1 MKKIIVPICVTI
13 SLMTQSFA
21 SGTSTLLEQV
31 RAEKVEL
38 FKNNLDAIVNRVN
51 SYILNSGD
59 IDITRKKVQKFDGL
73 PYQFFNNF
81 QNVSCTND
89 GEFCGGQTGT
99 DGIQVSLT
107 EKSIVLKNTLGA
119 NPNSYVKKAFTTNND
134 NSRAISTAD
143 NYTVTFPLDSKT
155 KNFIAFIDKI
165 KDNSDIHIGSEPPS
179 DTLKIWYFPNGNGGF
194 DIKIWNSTTNKWEN
208 VGSTSNNGETSIH
221 ASSEEELLE
230 IPCVKN
236 DKAFVINKATATE
249 YLCSQDGE
257 WAMVLG
263 GSSAFNG
270 ASDMLNLV
278 TKLMK
283 KTGGSVADVSDPNI
297 ASAKQAFAGNQ
308 SFTKKDNTANNGYWT
323 ATDKTTGVE
332 YIATDTYE
340 TLKTINSIDGS
351 YAFLPNMKKD
361 GVDTLIRYQNRWLY
375 LANGYMEIVSY
386 FKFVPEDGFAT
397 IKNVGTGYKIDGEG
411 QFFKRVGN
419 YFVSQSD
426 VSTEDYKVMMT
437 LSDRN
442 TLNSSSGHQVY
453 LVANNDCT
461 SDSCNGNAVNDYY
474 AGKKIEN
481 MFVFYYST
489 SGKNKNNLT
498 DATPIDTIAGIYS
511 AGGSAYI
518 LTSNSGDA
526 LEGDV
531 ILKKSEPVNGEDCYM
546 VGGKIIL
553 QSGQIIP
560 SHLDNNILS
569 YTCKTVAGKTM
580 ASVTGANDL
589 TRALNVSSI
598 HEFLNMTNLPIGYKV
613 NFSSSTEGITG
624 VLERCT
630 DSGETGYSIGQAVW
644 SDNCFN
650 MASANYALTN
660 GSRSDLIAPNSSSR
674 INLTLDVGGEANY
687 SINGVAYA
695 KASNMYQWFY
705 SSSGGITTNDMLDVV
720 IPTATYTSTNGNG
733 SFGYTQGVT
742 KNAYLDMDAKNT
754 GVALLNGIVAR
765 LDNGLWKPI
774 NDNTKVLSG
783 DFKVQVNATDIGG
796 VSGNGLIYTGTSA
809 PFGYYIFS
817 YEFDVT
823 PWSPGSSDVMNSV
836 NPRGNSTNICE
847 SRGMLLP
854 LLSETAGTLNPW
866 GDLNN
871 VPSGGSM
878 GNSNG
883 VPSHPSGTT
892 WTSTAYTG
900 NTSLYWKWAGSGTDY
915 GPYNGGNY
923 VRCVR

>member
-1 MKKIIVPICVTI
+1 MKKFIVPICVAM
-13 SLMTQSFA
+13 SLVTQSFA

-31 RAEKVEL
+31 RAEKVET

-51 SYILNSGD
+51 SYILNTGD
-59 IDITRKKVQKFDGL
+59 IDITRKKVQEFDGL

-81 QNVSCTND
+81 ENVSCTND

-99 DGIQVSLT
+99 DGIQIVLT

-143 NYTVTFPLDSKT
+143 NYTVTIPLDTKT
-155 KNFIAFIDKI
+155 KNFLSSIDKI
-165 KDNSDIHIGSEPPS
+165 KDISDIFIGTEPPS
-179 DTLKIWYFPNGNGGF
+179 DTSKTWYFPNGNGGF
-194 DIKIWNSTTNKWEN
+194 DIKKWNPTTNKWEN

-221 ASSEEELLE
+221 ASSEDELFE

-236 DKAFVINKATATE
+236 DKAFVINKATATQ

-257 WAMVLG
+257 WAMVSGG

-297 ASAKQAFAGNQ
+297 ATAKQAFAGNL
-308 SFTKKDNTANNGYWT
+308 SFTKKDNSANNGYWS
-323 ATDKTTGVE
+323 ATGVNGVE

-340 TLKTINSIDGS
+340 VLKTINSIDGS
-351 YAFLPNMKKD
+351 YAFLPNVSKS
-361 GVDTLIRYQNRWLY
+361 GVDSLIRYQNRWLY
-375 LANGYMEIVSY
+375 LADSYMEIVTY
-386 FKFVPEDGFAT
+386 FTFVPEDGFAT
-397 IKNVGTGYKIDGEG
+397 IKNVGTGYKITGEG
-411 QFFKRVGN
+411 QFFKRAGN

-426 VSTEDYKVMMT
+426 ASTEDYKVMMT

-461 SDSCNGNAVNDYY
+461 VDNCNGVGGTY
-474 AGKKIEN
+474 AGAKIED
-481 MFVFYYST
+481 MFAFYYT
-489 SGKNKNNLT
+489 TGGKHTNNLT

-518 LTSNSGDA
+518 LNSNSGDA
-526 LEGDV
+526 LAGDV
-531 ILKKSEPVNGEDCYM
+531 ILKKSEPVNGEDCYT
-546 VGGKIIL
+546 VDGKIIL
-553 QSGQIIP
+553 QSGKIIP
-560 SHLDNNILS
+560 SHLDNNILD
-569 YTCKTVAGKTM
+569 YTCKTVAEKTM
-580 ASVTGANDL
+580 ASVTPNNDS

-598 HEFLNMTNLPIGYKV
+598 WEFLDLTTLPIGYKV

-624 VLERCT
+624 VIQRCN
-630 DSGETGYSIGQAVW
+630 DSGEVATDSEGQAVW
-644 SDNCFN
+644 SDNCSDMGN
-650 MASANYALTN
+650 ALYALTN
-660 GSRSDLIAPNSSSR
+660 GSRIDLVAPNSSTR
-674 INLTLDVGGEANY
+674 INLTKQVGHEANY
-687 SINGVAYA
+687 TTNGVAYA
-695 KASNMYQWFY
+695 KASNLLQWFY
-705 SSSGGITTNDMLDVV
+705 SNSGTNTNYMLDAI
-720 IPTATYTSTNGNG
+720 IPTATYANTNGNG
-733 SFGYTQGVT
+733 TFGYTAGVT
-742 KNAYLDMDAKNT
+742 KNAYLDATAKNV
-754 GVALLNGIVAR
+754 GYAYLNNIVANF
-765 LDNGLWKPI
+765 DGTYWKPI
-774 NDNTKVLSG
+774 NDSTKILSG
-783 DFKVQVNATDIGG
+783 DFVKQFNYSDVTNGIIGG

-809 PFGYYIFS
+809 PFNTTYAPNAQFG
-817 YEFDVT
+817 VT
-823 PWSPGSSDVMNSV
+823 THSNENNSI

-854 LLSETAGTLNPW
+854 LLSETAGTSNPW
-866 GDLNN
+866 GGLTY

-878 GNSNG
+878 GTVNG
-883 VPSHPSGTT
+883 VPSHPSGWT
-892 WTSTAYTG
+892 WTSTA
-900 NTSLYWKWAGSGTDY
+900 NTSNTNHYWKWNSGNAY
-915 GPYNGGNY
+915 ISNYNGSYY